1 MIELADI
8 AVLSIVNYV
17 IFFAGVGGFA
27 AYIALEYIYPRHV
40 SGWMLVA
47 LVGVSL
53 TLVLFG
59 AGVWTGGVDPVPIRA
74 LAAVC
79 LVLAEIGLVRETV
92 TSAG

>member
-1 MIELADI
+1 MTN
-8 AVLSIVNYV
+8 AVVLDVVNYV
-17 IFFAGVGGFA
+17 MLFCGLGGFV
-27 AYIALEYIYPRHV
+27 AYLVLEHVYNRHV

-53 TLVLFG
+53 ALVLFG
-59 AGVWTGGVDPVPIRA
+59 AGVWTGVDLVPVRA

-92 TSAG
+92 TAAG